1 MKSAIKPTPIK
12 DPSRLEALKDIIL
25 SYRKENG
32 WKSTYE
38 LYGIRFGRGS
48 VKTKAVCI
56 ETAPTSSDFAP
67 LIGKARIARA
77 GRDAT
82 IVTHGAMLHESLAA
96 AQELVF
102 LSTQLRPIDEAQ
114 KVREVILKGAPK
126 TAYVV
131 DEPSPFTVRM
141 RAEQQAGKRTVSL
154 VGALHGELQPLLP
167 MDALD
172 PIDDVAAKLAG
183 RGIPAGLMQLGRF
196 GTDKQ

>member
-1 MKSAIKPTPIK
+1 MSRSRWAGLALASVLTAILA
-12 DPSRLEALKDIIL
+12 SR
-25 SYRKENG
+25 
-32 WKSTYE
+32 
-38 LYGIRFGRGS
+38 
-48 VKTKAVCI
+48 
-56 ETAPTSSDFAP
+56 P
-67 LIGKARIARA
+67 
-77 GRDAT
+77 
-82 IVTHGAMLHESLAA
+82 AA

-141 RAEQQAGKRTVSL
+141 RAEQQAGKRTVSF
-154 VGALHGELQPLLP
+154 VGALHGELQPLVP

-196 GTDKQ
+196 GTDRQYYVPWMQAI